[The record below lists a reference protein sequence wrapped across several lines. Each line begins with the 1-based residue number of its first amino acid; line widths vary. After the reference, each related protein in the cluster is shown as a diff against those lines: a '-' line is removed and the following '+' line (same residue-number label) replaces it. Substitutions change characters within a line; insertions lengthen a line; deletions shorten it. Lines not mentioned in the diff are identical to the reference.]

1 MGHLCPASQSEQD
14 VDPAG
19 AYVPLRHCSGVEAV
33 VRHLDPA
40 GHSVHVAEPAL
51 LYSPVEQL
59 EQDDAPTP
67 EYCPAMHWT
76 GVLVVVDVH
85 SKPAGQSVHNIA
97 PARLYLPV
105 PQGVCVVLVQEFPA
119 VHWVQE
125 PAPVEL

>member
-1 MGHLCPASQSEQD
+1 MGHLCPASQGEQD

-19 AYVPLRHCSGVEAV
+19 AYVFLRHCTGVEAV
-33 VRHLDPA
+33 VEQLYPA

-51 LYSPVEQL
+51 LYSPAEQL
-59 EQDDAPTP
+59 EQDDALTP
-67 EYCPAMHWT
+67 EYCPALHWT
-76 GVLVVVDVH
+76 GTLVVVDVH
-85 SKPAGQSVHNIA
+85 SKPAGQSVHNVA